1 LSKAAATVQAD
12 NPPNPS
18 SLTTPCNC
26 RGRARDSLHVIFV
39 VIVKD
44 IHVPWSVV
52 NLLNNIFRCSLPHA
66 VLFCI
71 AQSLLLLPSTRR
83 LNPPGADCRAHAA
96 KAIFPN
102 IYLLIGQGGKAA
114 ACLCAAVFASLRAVE
129 KKKKGENPRGGH
141 GSEKGVVR
149 VVGRKMCTRYRRSC
163 FALGFL
169 LFVDF
174 LSVVR
179 KKKTN

>member
-1 LSKAAATVQAD
+1 MRAAHYLPILTCQRPPPLSRQTIPQ
-12 NPPNPS
+12 NPS

-26 RGRARDSLHVIFV
+26 WGKARHSLHVIFI

-44 IHVPWSVV
+44 IQVPWSVV
-52 NLLNNIFRCSLPHA
+52 NLLNNLFRCSLPHA

-102 IYLLIGQGGKAA
+102 IYLLIGQGGKAESR
-114 ACLCAAVFASLRAVE
+114 CLSLCRCV
-129 KKKKGENPRGGH
+129 
-141 GSEKGVVR
+141 
-149 VVGRKMCTRYRRSC
+149 C
-163 FALGFL
+163 
-169 LFVDF
+169 
-174 LSVVR
+174 
-179 KKKTN
+179 